1 MPQPQTFVTP
11 PKKICHSFFFCPF
24 IFSVSSIQSNPF
36 PFLFFVLSF
45 LHFSSGP
52 SPYDSTYPTPISLFP
67 LSSSSSSSSFPHLL
81 MFLLF
86 YFKKIDTSIN
96 YKDTT
101 KAQLE
106 QPATHTQKTLINIQ
120 QRTKEMTKQYA
131 RSQQK
136 KVLQERQEALFTIA
150 LQNHPLLLTLFLA
163 SHLKALMINSSG
175 LINDH
180 NLVNNTIPK
189 LLEMINSS
197 PLSNFPNDNF
207 QTLSP

>member
-1 MPQPQTFVTP
+1 
-11 PKKICHSFFFCPF
+11 
-24 IFSVSSIQSNPF
+24 
-36 PFLFFVLSF
+36 
-45 LHFSSGP
+45 
-52 SPYDSTYPTPISLFP
+52 
-67 LSSSSSSSSFPHLL
+67 
-81 MFLLF
+81 
-86 YFKKIDTSIN
+86 
-96 YKDTT
+96 
-101 KAQLE
+101 
-106 QPATHTQKTLINIQ
+106 
-120 QRTKEMTKQYA
+120 MTKQYA